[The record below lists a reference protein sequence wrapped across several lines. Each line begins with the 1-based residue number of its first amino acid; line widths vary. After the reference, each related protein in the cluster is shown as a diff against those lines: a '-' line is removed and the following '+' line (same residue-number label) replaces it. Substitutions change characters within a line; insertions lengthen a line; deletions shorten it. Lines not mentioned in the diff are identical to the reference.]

1 MNVKQNTVDEVVEKI
16 KKLPVLEKLVI
27 SIERY

>member
-16 KKLPVLEKLVI
+16 KKLPVLEKLVT

>member
-16 KKLPVLEKLVI
+16 KKLPVLEKLVV